1 MVGTNASTNRKHKF
15 YNSKVQAIS
24 IGGVDCAKKFRSIR
38 ARFVDM
44 GSQVK
49 TQVDNGLSKLF
60 GFWGHTIDVYDQAF
74 FILKDSGIHDEEGK
88 KKFNRP
94 FHNSPEEVRAFFFFH
109 YSAEVAYEDPWEQVR
124 MGFKAEV
131 GGFHDVNFSH

>member
-88 KKFNRP
+88 KKLIDPFTIAQRRSGRFFSFIILQKWLMKIHGNRCQWD
-94 FHNSPEEVRAFFFFH
+94 SR
-109 YSAEVAYEDPWEQVR
+109 R
-124 MGFKAEV
+124 K
-131 GGFHDVNFSH
+131 